1 MLRAPCP
8 CSAPP
13 KSRPAGQSAGPTWL
27 SLASWGVRGAMW
39 ARRASPPPHCCHGQG
54 QAYLPGPC
62 PQAVASGLRTPLPSG
77 PCVFTGPACS
87 QESADAAPG
96 LLCLHAE
103 RVPAGARGRGG
114 GGGTWV
120 GRGGGP
126 QRTWDRREGGPEGR
140 ITEEGDEGRNQ
151 SRARRERRQSRAVRS
166 CGGLL
171 LGKRGL
177 RVQLVPDVPRAC
189 WAVPQ
194 AIQSRCFPGHPL

>member
-1 MLRAPCP
+1 ML
-8 CSAPP
+8 CSSQEP
-13 KSRPAGQSAGPTWL
+13 
-27 SLASWGVRGAMW
+27 
-39 ARRASPPPHCCHGQG
+39 ARRAECR
-54 QAYLPGPC
+54 AYLAESSLLGSPWGHVGQTGVTPSPLLPWPGAGLPPRSMSPGCCVWAQDPSAIWALCVYRSSLLARVCRRC
-62 PQAVASGLRTPLPSG
+62 PGAFVSARRACASRG
-77 PCVFTGPACS
+77 PWA
-87 QESADAAPG
+87 
-96 LLCLHAE
+96 
-103 RVPAGARGRGG
+103 GG